1 MTQPNAAELLDIAR
15 LTLLEQI
22 SPALPGE
29 LRYPVLMI
37 ANAMAIAARE
47 SRSQAS
53 LDDQERALL
62 EALVDEAP
70 ATLPEIRRRLVCTI
84 RAGDHDTPQARS
96 NLVSALR
103 EITLAQLAISNPKA
117 VP

>member
-22 SPALPGE
+22 SPGLPGE
-29 LRYPVLMI
+29 LRYPLLMI

-47 SRSQAS
+47 SRSKAR
-53 LDDQERALL
+53 LDDQEQTCLA
-62 EALVDEAP
+62 ALVDEAP
-70 ATLPEIRRRLVCTI
+70 ATLPEVRRRLAVAI
-84 RAGDHDTPQARS
+84 RAGAHDAPPARRK
-96 NLVSALR
+96 LVGTLR
-103 EITLAQLAISNPKA
+103 DITLAQLAISNPKA